1 MSNLVVSQN
10 LFSLS
15 PVILNKSDRRRREG
29 AVKNPEVIPA
39 PIQHQGV
46 STRMHGENSLKRHG
60 LNKNPRG
67 PFGSAQG
74 RLFTPRYRFRPSE
87 KEFSRSVQDDRGGGV
102 LFCPKRHF

>member
-1 MSNLVVSQN
+1 MSNLAVSQN

-39 PIQHQGV
+39 TIQHQGV

-60 LNKNPRG
+60 VKQTLGVPSAPLRAG
-67 PFGSAQG
+67 PSLSAIDFDQ
-74 RLFTPRYRFRPSE
+74 E
-87 KEFSRSVQDDRGGGV
+87 KENSSAPFKMTGGNIV
-102 LFCPKRHF
+102 